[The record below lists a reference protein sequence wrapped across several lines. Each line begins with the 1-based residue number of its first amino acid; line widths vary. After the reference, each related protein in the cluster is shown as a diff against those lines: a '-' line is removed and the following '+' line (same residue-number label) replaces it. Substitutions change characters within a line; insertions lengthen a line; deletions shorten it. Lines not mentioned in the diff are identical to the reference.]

1 MTSLPPSSESRPE
14 SVESENAFAPR
25 EGVKVRRGLGRRL
38 AGALGPIASAFSR
51 TWRMRQEERF
61 WMMELERRVQVRTA
75 ELERVNAALRTEL
88 ERRTEEVVELRR
100 AKESAE
106 AATRAKSAFLANMS
120 HEIRTPMNGVIGMA
134 NLLLTSPLG
143 AEQRE
148 LARTLCQSGEALL
161 TIINDILDF
170 SKIEAGRLTLE
181 SVEFDLAEQLQLAV
195 DLHADAAAKKGIEL
209 IIDLDLAVPGW
220 VRGDPVR
227 LRQIVL
233 NLIGNAVK
241 FTPSG
246 EVVLRVRMERA
257 PRGKLRLRFDVV
269 DTGIGI
275 AEEAQPG
282 LFQAFA
288 QAEAATTRR
297 FGGTG
302 LGLAICK
309 RLAELMGGE
318 IGVVSAAGQGA
329 TFWFTIELEPV
340 ANAARAVPPAT
351 VLSGRR
357 VLIVD
362 DNATHRKLLDRLC
375 AAWGMGRGLAESAL
389 AALSSLRCAA
399 RAKLPFDL
407 VILDHQMPDADG
419 VDLAKAI
426 ATDPAVPRPAIV
438 MLSSWG
444 ERLRQGQ
451 MEAQGI
457 AACELKPIYPERLH
471 ATLARVVSAAGRR
484 TMRDGAAAF
493 VNGLTPLAAVRP
505 GAILIAED
513 DPLSQKVLLLQL
525 RSLGYAADVAAT
537 GAEVI
542 SALRRKRYEL
552 VLMDQQMPDM
562 DGLAATRFIRAAQA
576 GGEPEFPREL
586 RIIATTASA
595 MEDDRA
601 ACLAAGMD
609 DFLAKPVRRDALAAI
624 LARYLGADG
633 AGGGRRGRTG

>member
-1 MTSLPPSSESRPE
+1 
-14 SVESENAFAPR
+14 
-25 EGVKVRRGLGRRL
+25 
-38 AGALGPIASAFSR
+38 
-51 TWRMRQEERF
+51 
-61 WMMELERRVQVRTA
+61 MMELERRVQVRTA
-75 ELERVNAALRTEL
+75 ELERVNAALRAEL
-88 ERRTEEVVELRR
+88 DRQAERERALQE
-100 AKESAE
+100 AKEAAE
-106 AATRAKSAFLANMS
+106 QATRAKSAFLANMS

-134 NLLLTSPLG
+134 NLLLTSPLH
-143 AEQRE
+143 ADQRE

-181 SVEFDLAEQLQLAV
+181 SVDFDLAEQLQLAV
-195 DLHADAAAKKGIEL
+195 DLHADAATRKGIEL
-209 IIDLDLAVPGW
+209 IIDVDLAVPAW

-241 FTPSG
+241 FTPKG
-246 EVVLRVRMERA
+246 EVVLRVRLEPAR
-257 PRGKLRLRFDVV
+257 RGRLRLRFEVT

-275 AEEAQPG
+275 PETAQAG
-282 LFQAFA
+282 LFQAFV
-288 QAEAATTRR
+288 QAETTTTRQ

-309 RLAELMGGE
+309 RLAELMGGD
-318 IGVVSAAGQGA
+318 IGVSSAPGQGS
-329 TFWFTIELEPV
+329 TFWFTIEVEPV
-340 ANAARAVPPAT
+340 SDGTPAMPAAP
-351 VLSGRR
+351 LLHGRR

-399 RAKLPFDL
+399 RANLPFDV
-407 VILDHQMPDADG
+407 VILDHHLPDASG

-426 ATDPAVPRPAIV
+426 TTDPTLPRPAIV
-438 MLSSWG
+438 MLTSWG

-471 ATLARVVSAAGRR
+471 ATLARVVNAAGGKAA
-484 TMRDGAAAF
+484 RDEAAAL
-493 VNGLTPLAAVRP
+493 VNRLSPLATVRP

-513 DPLSQKVLLLQL
+513 NPLNQKVLLLQL
-525 RSLGYAADVAAT
+525 RSLGYSADVAT
-537 GAEVI
+537 NGIEVI
-542 SALRRKRYEL
+542 SALRRKRYEI

-562 DGLAATRFIRAAQA
+562 DGIETTRFIRTAQA
-576 GGEPEFPREL
+576 GGEAGFPAEL
-586 RIIATTASA
+586 RIVATTASA
-595 MEDDRA
+595 MKGARE

-609 DFLAKPVRRDALAAI
+609 DYLAKPVRTDALAAM
-624 LARYLGADG
+624 LARFLAPVPEKAEDGADG
-633 AGGGRRGRTG
+633 GGGRQEARV

>member
-1 MTSLPPSSESRPE
+1 MTSFQPSESAPE
-14 SVESENAFAPR
+14 TGETENVFVPR
-25 EGVKVRRGLGRRL
+25 ETAKVRRGLGRRL

-51 TWRMRQEERF
+51 TWRQRQQERF
-61 WMMELERRVQVRTA
+61 WEMELERRAQVRTA
-75 ELERVNAALRTEL
+75 ELERVNGALRMEL
-88 ERRTEEVVELRR
+88 GRLTEEVGELRK

-134 NLLLTSPLG
+134 NLLLTSPLCP
-143 AEQRE
+143 EQRE
-148 LARTLCQSGEALL
+148 LARSLCQSGEALL
-161 TIINDILDF
+161 TLINDILDF

-181 SVEFDLAEQLQLAV
+181 SVEFVLAEQLQLAV
-195 DLHADAAAKKGIEL
+195 DLQADAAAKKGIEL
-209 IIDLDLAVPGW
+209 IIDIDLAVPGW

-246 EVVLRVRMERA
+246 EVVLRVRMERGR
-257 PRGKLRLRFDVV
+257 RGKLRLRFEVA

-275 AEEAQPG
+275 SEEVQAG
-282 LFQAFA
+282 LFQAFV
-288 QAEAATTRR
+288 QADATTTRR

-309 RLAELMGGE
+309 RLVELMGGE
-318 IGVVSAAGQGA
+318 IGVVSAPGQGS
-329 TFWFTIELEPV
+329 TFWFTVEVEAV
-340 ANAARAVPPAT
+340 ANGTPTLPPAS
-351 VLSGRR
+351 VLNGCR

-407 VILDHQMPDADG
+407 VILDHRMPDAEG

-426 ATDPAVPRPAIV
+426 VTDPALPRPAIV
-438 MLSSWG
+438 MLTSWG

-471 ATLARVVSAAGRR
+471 ATLTRVMSPGGRR
-484 TMRDGAAAF
+484 SASDDAAAF
-493 VNGLTPLAAVRP
+493 VNGLMPLAMMRP
-505 GAILIAED
+505 GAVLIAEN
-513 DPLSQKVLLLQL
+513 DPVNQKALLLQL
-525 RSLGYAADVAAT
+525 RSMGYSADVAAT
-537 GAEVI
+537 GIEVV

-576 GGEPEFPREL
+576 GDEAGFPSEL
-586 RIIATTASA
+586 RIVGMTASA
-595 MEDDRA
+595 TGEGRDT
-601 ACLAAGMD
+601 CLKAGMD
-609 DFLAKPVRRDALAAI
+609 DVLVKPVRRDALAAV
-624 LARYLGADG
+624 LAKFLVPAPGGG
-633 AGGGRRGRTG
+633 AGESGVN

>member
-1 MTSLPPSSESRPE
+1 MTSFQPSESAPE
-14 SVESENAFAPR
+14 TGETENVFVPR
-25 EGVKVRRGLGRRL
+25 ETAKVRRGLGRRL

-51 TWRMRQEERF
+51 TWRQRQQERF
-61 WMMELERRVQVRTA
+61 WEMELERRVQVRTA
-75 ELERVNAALRTEL
+75 ELERVNGALRMEL
-88 ERRTEEVVELRR
+88 GRLTEEVGELRK

-134 NLLLTSPLG
+134 NLLLTSPLCP
-143 AEQRE
+143 EQRE
-148 LARTLCQSGEALL
+148 LARSLCQSGEALL
-161 TIINDILDF
+161 TLINDILDF

-181 SVEFDLAEQLQLAV
+181 SVEFVLAEQLQLAV
-195 DLHADAAAKKGIEL
+195 DLQADAAAKKGIEL
-209 IIDLDLAVPGW
+209 IIDIDLAVPGW

-246 EVVLRVRMERA
+246 EVVLRVRMERGR
-257 PRGKLRLRFDVV
+257 RGKLRLRFEVA

-275 AEEAQPG
+275 SEEVQAG
-282 LFQAFA
+282 LFQAFV
-288 QAEAATTRR
+288 QADATTTRR

-309 RLAELMGGE
+309 RLVELMGGE
-318 IGVVSAAGQGA
+318 IGVVSAPGQGS
-329 TFWFTIELEPV
+329 TFWFTVEVEAV
-340 ANAARAVPPAT
+340 ANGTPTLPPAS
-351 VLSGRR
+351 VLNGCR

-407 VILDHQMPDADG
+407 VILDHRMPDAEG

-426 ATDPAVPRPAIV
+426 VTDPALPRPAIV
-438 MLSSWG
+438 MLTSWG

-471 ATLARVVSAAGRR
+471 ATLTRVMSTGGRR
-484 TMRDGAAAF
+484 SASDDAAAF
-493 VNGLTPLAAVRP
+493 VNGLMPLAMMRP
-505 GAILIAED
+505 GAVLIAEN
-513 DPLSQKVLLLQL
+513 DPVNQKALLLQL
-525 RSLGYAADVAAT
+525 RSMGYSADVAAT
-537 GAEVI
+537 GIEVV

-576 GGEPEFPREL
+576 GDEAGFPSEL
-586 RIIATTASA
+586 RIVGMTASA
-595 MEDDRA
+595 TGEGRDT
-601 ACLAAGMD
+601 CLKAGMD
-609 DFLAKPVRRDALAAI
+609 DVLVKPVRRDALAAV
-624 LARYLGADG
+624 LAKFLVPAPGGG
-633 AGGGRRGRTG
+633 AGESGVN

>member
-1 MTSLPPSSESRPE
+1 MTSFQPSESAPE
-14 SVESENAFAPR
+14 TGETENVFVPR
-25 EGVKVRRGLGRRL
+25 ETAKVRRGLGRRL

-51 TWRMRQEERF
+51 TWRQRQQERF
-61 WMMELERRVQVRTA
+61 WEMELERRVQVRTA
-75 ELERVNAALRTEL
+75 ELERVNGALRMEL
-88 ERRTEEVVELRR
+88 GRLTEEVGELRK

-134 NLLLTSPLG
+134 NLLLTSPLCP
-143 AEQRE
+143 EQRE
-148 LARTLCQSGEALL
+148 LARSLCQSGEALL
-161 TIINDILDF
+161 TLINDILDF

-181 SVEFDLAEQLQLAV
+181 SVEFVLAEQLQLAV
-195 DLHADAAAKKGIEL
+195 DLQADAAAKKGIEL
-209 IIDLDLAVPGW
+209 IIDIDLAVPGW

-246 EVVLRVRMERA
+246 EVVLRVRMERGR
-257 PRGKLRLRFDVV
+257 RGKLRLRFEVA

-275 AEEAQPG
+275 SEEVQAG
-282 LFQAFA
+282 LFQAFV
-288 QAEAATTRR
+288 QADATTTRR

-309 RLAELMGGE
+309 RLVELMGGE
-318 IGVVSAAGQGA
+318 IGVVSAPGQGS
-329 TFWFTIELEPV
+329 TFWFTVEVEAV
-340 ANAARAVPPAT
+340 ANGTPTLPPAS
-351 VLSGRR
+351 VLNGCR

-407 VILDHQMPDADG
+407 VILDHRMPDAEG

-426 ATDPAVPRPAIV
+426 VTDPALPRPAIV
-438 MLSSWG
+438 MLTSWG

-471 ATLARVVSAAGRR
+471 ATLTRVMSPGGRR
-484 TMRDGAAAF
+484 SASDDAAAF
-493 VNGLTPLAAVRP
+493 VNGLMPLAMMRP
-505 GAILIAED
+505 GAVLIAEN
-513 DPLSQKVLLLQL
+513 DPVNQKALLLQL
-525 RSLGYAADVAAT
+525 RSMGYSADVAAT
-537 GAEVI
+537 GIEVV

-576 GGEPEFPREL
+576 GDEAGFPSEL
-586 RIIATTASA
+586 RIVGMTASA
-595 MEDDRA
+595 TGEGRD
-601 ACLAAGMD
+601 ACLKAGMD
-609 DFLAKPVRRDALAAI
+609 DVLVKPVRRDALAAV
-624 LARYLGADG
+624 LAKFLVPAPGGG
-633 AGGGRRGRTG
+633 AGESGVN

>member
-1 MTSLPPSSESRPE
+1 MTSFQPSESAPE
-14 SVESENAFAPR
+14 TGETENVFVPR
-25 EGVKVRRGLGRRL
+25 ETAKVRRGLGRRL

-51 TWRMRQEERF
+51 TWRQRQQERF
-61 WMMELERRVQVRTA
+61 WEMELERRVQVRTA
-75 ELERVNAALRTEL
+75 ELERVNGALRMEL
-88 ERRTEEVVELRR
+88 GRLTEEVGELRK

-134 NLLLTSPLG
+134 NLLLTSPLCP
-143 AEQRE
+143 EQRE
-148 LARTLCQSGEALL
+148 LARSLCQSGEALL
-161 TIINDILDF
+161 TLINDILDF

-181 SVEFDLAEQLQLAV
+181 SVEFVLAEQLQLAV
-195 DLHADAAAKKGIEL
+195 DLQADAAAKKGIEL
-209 IIDLDLAVPGW
+209 IIDIDLAVPGW

-246 EVVLRVRMERA
+246 EVVLRVRMERGR
-257 PRGKLRLRFDVV
+257 RGKLRLRFEVA

-275 AEEAQPG
+275 SEEVQAG
-282 LFQAFA
+282 LFQAFV
-288 QAEAATTRR
+288 QADATTTRR

-309 RLAELMGGE
+309 RLVELMGGE
-318 IGVVSAAGQGA
+318 IGVVSAPGQGS
-329 TFWFTIELEPV
+329 TFWFTVEVEAV
-340 ANAARAVPPAT
+340 ANGTPTLPPAS
-351 VLSGRR
+351 VLNGCR

-407 VILDHQMPDADG
+407 VILDHRMPDAEG

-426 ATDPAVPRPAIV
+426 VTDPALPRPAIV
-438 MLSSWG
+438 MLTSWG

-471 ATLARVVSAAGRR
+471 ATLTRVMSTGGRR
-484 TMRDGAAAF
+484 SASDDAAAF
-493 VNGLTPLAAVRP
+493 VNGLMPLAMMRP
-505 GAILIAED
+505 GAVLIAEN
-513 DPLSQKVLLLQL
+513 DPVNQKALLLQL
-525 RSLGYAADVAAT
+525 RSMGYSADVAAT
-537 GAEVI
+537 GIEVV

-576 GGEPEFPREL
+576 GDEAGFPSEL
-586 RIIATTASA
+586 RIVGMTASA
-595 MEDDRA
+595 TGEGRD
-601 ACLAAGMD
+601 ACLKAGMD
-609 DFLAKPVRRDALAAI
+609 DVLVKPVRRDALAAV
-624 LARYLGADG
+624 LAKFLVPAPGGG
-633 AGGGRRGRTG
+633 AGESGVN